1 MCAPKQ
7 VLPLSTWPSTPTLT
21 LYKLTVPQ
29 SPVVAVER
37 EAADAVVELIVIRA
51 QQPAE
56 ISSVARGVGAG
67 IKTVGRRAEADRRVS
82 PGHRRSAELPALR
95 WISRS
100 LVRSLV

>member
-21 LYKLTVPQ
+21 LYKLTIPQ

-37 EAADAVVELIVIRA
+37 EAADAVVELMVNPA

-56 ISSVARGVGAG
+56 ISSIALCGGAG
-67 IKTVGRRAEADRRVS
+67 IMTVGTRAEADRRVS
-82 PGHRRSAELPALR
+82 PGHR
-95 WISRS
+95 
-100 LVRSLV
+100 